1 MPSRGVYRR
10 IIRICLKCLACQGD
24 VIFVNI
30 GLGKTLLLTDHC
42 KRWRSNAMNI
52 PMELSLEQR
61 FNLKVYEEQV
71 KGLSPEESRQFLL
84 EVLRQLMVKDNMLK
98 HLMKHQAVG

>member
-1 MPSRGVYRR
+1 
-10 IIRICLKCLACQGD
+10 
-24 VIFVNI
+24 
-30 GLGKTLLLTDHC
+30 
-42 KRWRSNAMNI
+42 MNI